1 MIQAGGTFALDD
13 EEVRQLLD
21 FLQFTEEDAA
31 RIRAYGDYMAPVL
44 SETADA
50 LYAHIQTVPALAGI
64 LQGHVSACKL
74 KQSTYLMQLIDA
86 RVDSLYASLRA
97 YIGVVH
103 WRLEVEPRWY
113 LASYCY
119 LEGMIQA
126 HLLKHPALKEAPE
139 EALRVV
145 RSLRKLIC
153 FDTLVA
159 CEAYF
164 HAILSARDSKERR
177 MERYL
182 APVVLD
188 LGQDVVVVPVVGS
201 LDAAS
206 GERLHGATL
215 HAFAMGAKTLIVD
228 IERVSGLDT
237 DSGQFLFGLLRDL
250 SASESLSVVVA
261 GLGKGLERELVR
273 LRIST
278 GTLKLTPTL
287 AAAVQEAFALTAEGA
302 KSPAG

>member
-13 EEVRQLLD
+13 DEVQELLD

-31 RIRAYGDYMAPVL
+31 RLRAYGDYMAPVL
-44 SETADA
+44 SATADA

-64 LQGHVSACKL
+64 LEGHVSACKL
-74 KQSTYLMQLIDA
+74 KQSTYLKQLIDA

-103 WRLEVEPRWY
+103 WRLRVEPRWY

-119 LEGMIQA
+119 LEGMIQS
-126 HLLKHPALKEAPE
+126 HLLKHSELKDDPDEAF
-139 EALRVV
+139 RVM

-153 FDTLVA
+153 FDGLVA

-164 HAILSARDSKERR
+164 HTILSARDSKEQR
-177 MERYL
+177 MEVSS
-182 APVVLD
+182 APAVLD
-188 LGQDVVVVPVVGS
+188 LGRGVVVVPVVGS
-201 LDAAS
+201 LDRAS

-228 IERVSGLDT
+228 VERVAGLDAE
-237 DSGQFLFGLLRDL
+237 SGEFLLGLLLDL

-261 GLGKGLERELVR
+261 GLGKALERDLAR
-273 LRIST
+273 LRLST
-278 GTLKLTPTL
+278 RTLTVRPTL
-287 AAAVQEAFALTAEGA
+287 AAAVQEAFALEPQKA
-302 KSPAG
+302 